1 MVPVVQQ
8 MGADCACHVNLNAQ
22 RSASLTDLSTGL
34 ATGAFKNGILRVSL
48 LKKKK
53 DARARAAWAL
63 CGFESR
69 QNPIFNADDASD
81 IDLTDAA
88 TEQVSSVAMRIHQTA
103 ILLGLLLATSGLW
116 GGDNP
121 S

>member
-34 ATGAFKNGILRVSL
+34 ATGAF
-48 LKKKK
+48 
-53 DARARAAWAL
+53 
-63 CGFESR
+63 
-69 QNPIFNADDASD
+69 NADDVPD

-88 TEQVSSVAMRIHQTA
+88 TEQVSSVAMRIYHTA
-103 ILLGLLLATSGLW
+103 IMLGLSLATSGLW

>member
-1 MVPVVQQ
+1 MAATAPLCLPRQPERAAFHQ
-8 MGADCACHVNLNAQ
+8 PH
-22 RSASLTDLSTGL
+22 RDLSTGL
-34 ATGAFKNGILRVSL
+34 ATGAF
-48 LKKKK
+48 
-53 DARARAAWAL
+53 
-63 CGFESR
+63 
-69 QNPIFNADDASD
+69 NADDAPD

-103 ILLGLLLATSGLW
+103 ILLGLSLATSGLW

>member
-1 MVPVVQQ
+1 MITQSSHDQVDATRVQMVPVVQQ

-34 ATGAFKNGILRVSL
+34 ATGAF
-48 LKKKK
+48 
-53 DARARAAWAL
+53 
-63 CGFESR
+63 
-69 QNPIFNADDASD
+69 NADDAPD
-81 IDLTDAA
+81 IDLTDAP
-88 TEQVSSVAMRIHQTA
+88 TEQVSSVAMRIHQTV
-103 ILLGLLLATSGLW
+103 ILLGLSLATSGLW

>member
-1 MVPVVQQ
+1 MITQSSHDQVAATRVQMVPVVEQ
-8 MGADCACHVNLNAQ
+8 MGADCAVNLNAQ

-34 ATGAFKNGILRVSL
+34 ATGAF
-48 LKKKK
+48 
-53 DARARAAWAL
+53 
-63 CGFESR
+63 
-69 QNPIFNADDASD
+69 NADEAPD

-103 ILLGLLLATSGLW
+103 ILLGLSLATSGLW